1 MGIYTKFS
9 SLLDAKAPCFRRPEN
24 HRDQAPRRAFPL
36 PLRTPAFAL
45 LFTFYFSPAFMMP
58 LQLSLEEAIAQS
70 YQLYQEKGPR
80 SPEKLRPLHGWFA
93 ETLRNRLDPQRFS
106 IQDLNTEGGEA
117 QIEGRYF
124 PKRVDIA
131 ILSKKEGA
139 PLVAVSVR
147 FIGSNF
153 KQNANNYFEN
163 LLGECANLR
172 RRKIGFAHFLI
183 LPVRLPYKS
192 RTGEIKREEEVNQN
206 DLSKYFALF
215 DDDEHPHRPEVLGL
229 ALVELTQKP
238 SDRWEARIYTPP
250 DFSERDKKYLNELSI
265 ENFVRRVVGL
275 CELKA

>member
-1 MGIYTKFS
+1 MPRLPALRGPKIIETKHLGAFFHWLS
-9 SLLDAKAPCFRRPEN
+9 TSPPLLF
-24 HRDQAPRRAFPL
+24 
-36 PLRTPAFAL
+36 
-45 LFTFYFSPAFMMP
+45 LFTFYFRSVFMTP
-58 LQLSLEEAIAQS
+58 LQLSFEEAIAQS

-131 ILSKKEGA
+131 ILSKKDEA

-147 FIGSNF
+147 FVGSNF

-183 LPVRLPYKS
+183 LPVRLPYKR

-229 ALVELTQKP
+229 ALVDLTQKS
-238 SDRWEARIYTPP
+238 SDRWEARICTPH
-250 DFSERDKKYLNELSI
+250 DFSEQNKKYLNELSI
-265 ENFVRRVVGL
+265 ENFIRRVVGL